1 MSNQPYAG
9 APTASQVSS
18 LAAMG
23 QSSITI
29 PYALEN
35 YNPEHPKQNEFPVK
49 PIRKDPYDTDY
60 LIKKELTNAPGG
72 ISSAR
77 PLPYTERDIDY
88 IKRKRDDEE
97 YAAYSAWLG
106 TLFNLEDPAQV
117 ALFKQIAP
125 SYFTRREEVI
135 NEAIDMT
142 AKYAKLR
149 LFGAQTEEDLKFQ
162 WQVETGRVILPNG
175 PIWDPLTW
183 IERTAVQQRV
193 ALETD
198 DQSTNILKWN
208 KHVYEVGMFS
218 PFRVLPQLF
227 GGYGPNK
234 RNRTDIYGDPASG
247 RFNGPL
253 NMDQPNSENY
263 AVNYSQKNP
272 GQGRYQELENFNRTM
287 LANRYYFQ
295 KKK

>member
-1 MSNQPYAG
+1 MG
-9 APTASQVSS
+9 ESS
-18 LAAMG
+18 M
-23 QSSITI
+23 TI

-35 YNPEHPKQNEFPVK
+35 YNPYNPKQNEFPIK

-60 LIKKELTNAPGG
+60 LIKKELTDVKGG
-72 ISSAR
+72 ISAAR

-106 TLFNLEDPAQV
+106 TLFDLTDPAQV

-142 AKYAKLR
+142 SKYAKLR

-162 WQVETGRVILPNG
+162 WQVETGRVILPSG

-183 IERTAVQQRV
+183 IENTAIQQGV
-193 ALETD
+193 AQKGE
-198 DQSTNILKWN
+198 DQAVVMAAWN
-208 KHVYEVGMFS
+208 QYVYEKGMFS
-218 PFRVLPQLF
+218 PFRVLPQLL
-227 GGYGPNK
+227 GGWGANK
-234 RNRTDIYGDPASG
+234 LNRTDIYGDKKSG
-247 RFNGPL
+247 RFAGPWKM
-253 NMDQPNSENY
+253 NQPNSINY
-263 AVNYSQKNP
+263 AQNYATNNP
-272 GQGRYQELENFNRTM
+272 GQGRMQLPRNLDRVES
-287 LANRYYFQ
+287 ANRYI
-295 KKK
+295 

>member
-23 QSSITI
+23 QSSMTI

-35 YNPEHPKQNEFPVK
+35 YNPADPKQNEFPIK

-60 LIKKELTNAPGG
+60 LIKKELTNVKGG
-72 ISSAR
+72 ISAAR

-106 TLFNLEDPAQV
+106 TLFNLNDPAQV
-117 ALFKQIAP
+117 ALFKQLAP

-142 AKYAKLR
+142 ARYAKLR

-183 IERTAVQQRV
+183 IERTAKDTGVV
-193 ALETD
+193 AQNRT
-198 DQSTNILKWN
+198 QSDTILLWN
-208 KHVYEVGMFS
+208 QHVYEVGMFS

-227 GGYGPNK
+227 GGWGPNK
-234 RNRTDIYGDPASG
+234 RNRTDIMGNKASG
-247 RFNGPL
+247 RFAGPA
-253 NMDQPNSENY
+253 NMNQPDNDNY
-263 AVNYSQKNP
+263 ASNYTINNPGRGRTQKLVNY
-272 GQGRYQELENFNRTM
+272 ERTV
-287 LANRYYFQ
+287 LANQYYA
-295 KKK
+295 

>member
-9 APTASQVSS
+9 TPTASQVSS

-23 QSSITI
+23 QSSMTI
-29 PYALEN
+29 PFALEN
-35 YNPEHPKQNEFPVK
+35 YNPNNPKQNEFPIK

-60 LIKKELTNAPGG
+60 LIKKELTEAKGGAG
-72 ISSAR
+72 ISAAR

-106 TLFNLEDPAQV
+106 TLFNLDDPAQV

-183 IERTAVQQRV
+183 VARTSLQQGV
-193 ALETD
+193 SNYDD
-198 DQSTNILKWN
+198 DQNITILKWN
-208 KHVYEVGMFS
+208 KYAYEKGMFS

-227 GGYGPNK
+227 GGWGPNK
-234 RNRTDIYGDPASG
+234 LNRTDIYGDPSSG
-247 RFNGPL
+247 RFTGPL
-253 NMDQPNSENY
+253 AMNQPNTSSYSQNY
-263 AVNYSQKNP
+263 ARQNP
-272 GQGRYQELENFNRTM
+272 GQGRTQEVANFYRTST
-287 LANRYYFQ
+287 ANQYH
-295 KKK
+295 